1 MKPTVLLLA
10 AALLAAAPVLAQ
22 APQAGGP
29 EANKALA
36 QRYFDILS
44 AGSLASLDQVIAAD
58 FADRTPGAGST
69 RGPEAIRETQSRAR
83 QLFEGIRYTVQ
94 DLLAEGDRVAA
105 RYTVHA
111 QRKGGKSV
119 EVTGVTLFR
128 IAGGKIQEAW
138 IFNDQIELFRQLGY
152 TLLPP
157 PVEPEKPAPKP
168 AEPDRPAH

>member
-1 MKPTVLLLA
+1 MKGTRTVLFGLLA
-10 AALLAAAPVLAQ
+10 LAATAPVLAQ
-22 APQAGGP
+22 AGP

-58 FADRTPGAGST
+58 FTDRTPGAGST
-69 RGPEAIRETQSRAR
+69 RGPESIRETQGRAR
-83 QLFEGIRYTVQ
+83 QLFEGIRYTVE
-94 DLLAEGDRVAA
+94 DLLADGDRVAA
-105 RYTVHA
+105 RYTVRA

-119 EVTGVTLFR
+119 EVTGVTVFR
-128 IAGGKIQEAW
+128 MANGKIQEAW

-157 PVEPEKPAPKP
+157 PPESQKPAPQP
-168 AEPDRPAH
+168 STPDRPAH